1 VSAFGLSQEN
11 RWKIV
16 LLEKCAN
23 LANSLRYSFLTLAL
37 TACATTGQQEFDPVS
52 TDITNVDSEFPPV
65 FHELFIPS
73 YGVSLTGFM
82 LGANGR
88 GPHPTIVL
96 LHGYPGNEKN
106 LDVAQSMRRAGFNV
120 LFFHYRGAWGSQGD
134 YSLTHLS
141 QDAAS
146 ALSYLRRED
155 ETLRV
160 DVNKLSI
167 VGHSMGGFAALRSGA
182 QDSDVVCV
190 AGIAAANLGE
200 YSTRAE
206 AQSKAFQDYTDQLF
220 MLHGFD
226 GAQAL
231 KEIVVNADE
240 YDVRNYGPG
249 FRGKSVLLITGSE
262 DTTVPPEVQNRIE
275 GTYREEPDIYLTA
288 KIIPGDH
295 SFSANRIQ
303 LQREV
308 VGWLDK
314 NCR

>member
-1 VSAFGLSQEN
+1 M
-11 RWKIV
+11 
-16 LLEKCAN
+16 LLEKYGN
-23 LANSLRYSFLTLAL
+23 LANFLRYSFLPLAL
-37 TACATTGQQEFDPVS
+37 AACATTGQQEFDPVS
-52 TDITNVDSEFPPV
+52 TDITNVDPEFPPV

-73 YGVSLTGFM
+73 HGVSLTGFM
-82 LGANGR
+82 LGANGY
-88 GPHPTIVL
+88 GPHPTVLL

-141 QDAAS
+141 QDVAS
-146 ALSYLRRED
+146 ALSYLRSEN

-167 VGHSMGGFAALRSGA
+167 IGHSMGGFAALRSGA

-206 AQSKAFQDYTDQLF
+206 AQSKVFQDYTDQLF

-231 KEIVVNADE
+231 EEIVVNADE

-249 FRGKSVLLITGSE
+249 FRGKSVLLIIGSE

-275 GTYREEPDIYLTA
+275 GDYKEEPDIHLTA

>member
-1 VSAFGLSQEN
+1 M
-11 RWKIV
+11 
-16 LLEKCAN
+16 LLEKYGN
-23 LANSLRYSFLTLAL
+23 LANLLRYSLLPLVLA
-37 TACATTGQQEFDPVS
+37 ACANTGQQEFDPVS
-52 TDITNVDSEFPPV
+52 TDITNVDPEFPPV
-65 FHELFIPS
+65 FHELVIPS
-73 YGVSLTGFM
+73 HGASLTGFM

-88 GPHPTIVL
+88 GPHPTVVL

-106 LDVAQSMRRAGFNV
+106 LDLAQSMRRAGFNV
-120 LFFHYRGAWGSQGD
+120 LFFHYRGAWGSQGE

-141 QDAAS
+141 QDVAS
-146 ALSYLRRED
+146 ALNYLRSESAA
-155 ETLRV
+155 LRV

-167 VGHSMGGFAALRSGA
+167 AGHSMGGFAALRSGA
-182 QDSDVVCV
+182 QDSDVICV

-200 YSTRAE
+200 YSTRTE
-206 AQSKAFQDYTDQLF
+206 VRSKEFQDYTDQLF

-231 KEIVVNADE
+231 EEIVANSDE
-240 YDVRNYGPG
+240 FDVRQYGPG
-249 FRGKSVLLITGSE
+249 FRGKSVLLIIGSE
-262 DTTVPPEVQNRIE
+262 DTTVPPEVQNRVE
-275 GTYREEPDIYLTA
+275 GAYEKESNIYLTA

-308 VGWLDK
+308 VGWIDK

>member
-1 VSAFGLSQEN
+1 M
-11 RWKIV
+11 V
-16 LLEKCAN
+16 LLELNRKLVN
-23 LANSLRYSFLTLAL
+23 VLRYGVLLLAL
-37 TACATTGQQEFDPVS
+37 TACATSGQQKFDPIS
-52 TDITNVDSEFPPV
+52 TDITNVDSEYPPA

-73 YGVSLTGFM
+73 HGVSLTGFM

-88 GPHPTIVL
+88 GPHPTVVL

-141 QDAAS
+141 EDVAS
-146 ALSYLRRED
+146 ALSYLRREN
-155 ETLRV
+155 EALRV

-182 QDSDVVCV
+182 KDDDVICV

-206 AQSKAFQDYTDQLF
+206 VQSKAFQDYTDQLF
-220 MLHGFD
+220 MLHDFD

-231 KEIVVNADE
+231 EEIGANADE
-240 YDVRNYGPG
+240 FDVREYGPG
-249 FRGKSVLLITGSE
+249 FRGKSVLLIVG
-262 DTTVPPEVQNRIE
+262 DQDAAVPPDVQKRIA
-275 GTYREEPDIYLTA
+275 GAYKKEPDLHLTA

-295 SFSANRIQ
+295 SFSSSRIQ